1 MADGDTRSLPAAA
14 QAALRNRAVRAVLD
28 GMTQAQAARVFG
40 VHHNA
45 VNRWV
50 KRYRQGGWDGLAER
64 RRGRRPG
71 DQAALSEPQQQE
83 IIALVR
89 DATPD
94 QLGLAGF
101 LWTREAVAELIAQR
115 YGLLL
120 ARTTVGGY
128 LRGWGFSPQR
138 PQRRALE
145 QNPGAVRRWLAE
157 TYPAIRAQAKRE
169 GGMVVWLDEMG
180 IRSDAAAGRSWAPVG
195 QTPVIKGTGK
205 RFRVNMIS
213 AISNAGMLRF
223 RLFTGSF
230 SGPVFID
237 FLRRLL
243 RDCSGRKVHLI
254 VDGHPVHRA
263 KAVSAWVGRHGERI
277 QLHFLPGYS
286 PELNPVELLNHD
298 VKANAAGRRRPRS
311 AHELRDELRVSV
323 SSPASASGLGP
334 LLQSPDDSICRC
346 LMITPFACPG
356 DTTMILDTWSPP
368 TRGTVPSIVRFSA
381 SVAGFRP
388 TSVTDKTTP
397 SRSAGGQ
404 QAANTLQPTGSSRGG
419 VPLMVEK
426 QAGAGS

>member
-1 MADGDTRSLPAAA
+1 MTDEDTRSLPAAA
-14 QAALRNRAVRAVLD
+14 QAALRIRAVRAVLD

-45 VNRWV
+45 VNRWI
-50 KRYRQGGWDGLAER
+50 KRYRRGGWAGLGEQ

-71 DQAALSEPQQQE
+71 EQAALSESQQQE
-83 IIALVR
+83 VIALVR

-101 LWTREAVAELIAQR
+101 LWTREAVAELLAQR
-115 YGLLL
+115 YGVWL

-145 QNPGAVRRWLAE
+145 QNPAAVRRWLAE
-157 TYPAIRAQAKRE
+157 TYPAIRAQARRE
-169 GGMVVWLDEMG
+169 GGVVLWLDEMG
-180 IRSDAAAGRSWAPVG
+180 VRSDAAAGRSWAPIG
-195 QTPVIKGTGK
+195 QTPVVKGTGK

-213 AISNAGMLRF
+213 AVSNAGMLRF

-230 SGPVFID
+230 SGPVFTD

-243 RDCSGRKVHLI
+243 RDCGGRKVHLI

-311 AHELRDELRVSV
+311 ADELRDELHGYLRRRQRQ
-323 SSPASASGLGP
+323 PAVL
-334 LLQSPDDSICRC
+334 
-346 LMITPFACPG
+346 
-356 DTTMILDTWSPP
+356 
-368 TRGTVPSIVRFSA
+368 VRFFHHPTTRYAAA
-381 SVAGFRP
+381 S
-388 TSVTDKTTP
+388 
-397 SRSAGGQ
+397 
-404 QAANTLQPTGSSRGG
+404 
-419 VPLMVEK
+419 
-426 QAGAGS
+426 